1 MHADAETS
9 CIHQLFEAQVAR
21 TPEATASIC
30 GETHLTYRQL
40 NERANRLAHY
50 LRAAGV
56 EPETR
61 VGICV
66 ERSVDLM
73 IGLLGILKAGGAY
86 LPLDPSYPP
95 QRLAW
100 TMHDSGAELVL
111 THSHLVEVLPT
122 HDARTILLDADW
134 EQIACHDARNP
145 DWPAASD
152 QVAYVLYTSGST
164 GTPKGVLGLHRGT
177 VNRFEWMWQ
186 AYPFAEGEVCCA
198 KTSLGFGDSVWE
210 LFGPLLQGVP
220 TLLVEEAVVKD
231 PSQLVKILARHQVTR
246 LVLVPSLLRMLLN
259 AHEDLQLRLPHLRMW
274 VLSGEALTPELW
286 QRFRKLMPD
295 RLLLNLYGSTEMA
308 ADATFFDTNGLESAP
323 RCIPIGIPISNM
335 QAYLLDAEMRQVPA
349 GDPGEIYVGGEGL
362 ARGYLDRPDLTA
374 ERFVPNPFATAPGA
388 RLYQTGDLGQLLPN
402 GAIEYLGR
410 IDRQVKVRGFRIEL
424 GEVEQALAQHPAVD
438 QAVVVA
444 REDVPGDVR
453 LVAYVVQ
460 RAPELG
466 AGEGS
471 PELGDERIT
480 EWQSLW
486 DETYGQKDSTTDPAF
501 NLTSWN
507 SSYTGEPIPPEDMRE
522 WVDQTVEQVLSRSP
536 KRVLEIGCGTGLV
549 LLRLAP
555 HSSVYCG
562 TDFSPN
568 VLSDVRAEVTKPG
581 RELPHVT
588 LRQTTADDFT
598 SFHADEFD
606 AVILNGI
613 SQYFPSVEYLGRVL
627 EGALEVVEPG
637 GFILVGGVRNLPLL
651 EAFHASVQ
659 LHQAPN
665 DFPVG
670 RLRSRVEKQVRN
682 EQELVLD
689 PAYFHALKQRL
700 PKISRVEINLKRGRV
715 HNELTCY
722 RYDAVLYVGEEQS
735 PSGDPRVMNWTN
747 LDWTGLD
754 WTNLGLTVETLRQHL
769 AGGEEQA
776 LRVTR
781 IPNARVLGDVKMW
794 EQLANAGTESA
805 GAEAENVAAL
815 RRVSRKAAATG
826 VEPEDIWSLSENLPY
841 EIRLSW
847 SSGSGA
853 EGFFE
858 AFFQRKGS
866 GAVFTFAAESFNTS
880 KPVKELANDP
890 LKGRF
895 MRLIGPQLR
904 GYLQSRLP
912 DYMVPSRFV
921 LLDTLPLTPSGKVDQ
936 LRLSEVDLPA
946 LVTYGG
952 ANNGS
957 LVDTLRSIW
966 ERVLGHDEFELNDAF
981 FDVGGNSLLAIW
993 VVAEMSKVLNREFDL
1008 AILRQDSTL
1017 TGLART
1023 IEELELQPVGTKL
1036 QCAVIPS
1043 TEPAHNLKRPLTP
1056 FERMMVVMSEGATL
1070 NVCVIARVRG
1080 PLTEAR
1086 LTEALSDIQRRH
1098 PLLRVRIVD
1107 GSSYTE
1113 EDVPAIPLRVLD
1125 CDEHSTTA
1133 VVEKEMLSP
1142 LPVERGPLIRVSW
1155 LRHTSHLGTLVLTF
1169 HHVIG
1174 DGVSSGVLVRD
1185 LIGAAAGTVCLPFRS
1200 LDTITPLEEILPAEL
1215 RGWRGDLNF
1224 LRFFARSL
1232 WQAAT
1237 KGRPSQ
1243 LRVSRW
1249 VPPAERTIHVMSRSL
1264 NRAFMDALAEKAR
1277 VENTGIHGALG
1288 AAVCMAVA
1296 ADGRAANPTP
1306 VLLGS
1311 TVNARDHLAPAMAEE
1326 FGFYAGFSQFR
1337 ESIDP
1342 DGDLWEV
1349 ARRVQAELVRD
1360 KRQLGPLTMLRMV
1373 RVGMKLSGM
1382 GRRAAT
1388 EVANRFA
1395 QAAPVTGGLSFVQS
1409 LPQARLSLE
1418 PKIGPLEIE
1427 TLHFAGSP
1435 SAMADM
1441 TFAASLF
1448 AGRLQLNVM
1457 WPEPAIDEAQAN
1469 SIVDDVIARLE
1480 KAVSWTQWG
1489 GRSTHQLQEARPECN
1504 VQPLQDAW
1512 AICNNGTQKK
1522 SDTHLPER
1530 DRLVVS

>member
-1 MHADAETS
+1 MRAYAETI

-30 GETHLTYRQL
+30 GKTHLTYRQL
-40 NERANRLAHY
+40 NERSNQLAYY

-56 EPETR
+56 GPETR

-66 ERSVDLM
+66 ERSLDLM

-86 LPLDPSYPP
+86 VPLDPAYPP

-100 TMHDSGAELVL
+100 TLHDSGAELVL
-111 THSHLVEVLPT
+111 THTHLVEVLPA
-122 HDARTILLDADW
+122 HDARLIVLDTDW
-134 EQIACHDARNP
+134 EQIARHDACNP

-164 GTPKGVLGLHRGT
+164 GTPKGVLGLHRGA

-186 AYPFAEGEVCCA
+186 AYPFAEGEVCCV
-198 KTSLGFGDSVWE
+198 KTSLGFGDSIWE
-210 LFGPLLQGVP
+210 IFGPLLQGVP

-231 PSQLVKILARHQVTR
+231 PQQLVKTLARHQVTR

-259 AHEDLQLRLPHLRMW
+259 AHEDLQLRLPHLKMW
-274 VLSGEALTPELW
+274 VSSGEALTPDIW
-286 QRFRKLMPD
+286 QRFKKLMPD
-295 RLLLNLYGSTEMA
+295 SLLLNLYGSSEVA
-308 ADATFFDTNGLESAP
+308 ADVTVFDTRDLEAAP
-323 RCIPIGIPISNM
+323 RCVPIGVPISNM
-335 QAYLLDAEMRQVPA
+335 EAYLLDDEMLEVPA
-349 GDPGEIYVGGEGL
+349 GNPGEIYVGGEGL
-362 ARGYLDRPDLTA
+362 ARGYWNRPDLTA
-374 ERFVPNPFATAPGA
+374 EKFIPNPFASAPGA

-453 LVAYVVQ
+453 LIAYVVQ
-460 RAPELG
+460 RAPG
-466 AGEGS
+466 AGGGEDS
-471 PELGDERIT
+471 PELGDERIA

-486 DETYGQKDSTTDPAF
+486 DETYGQKDSTTDPTF
-501 NLTSWN
+501 DLTSWN
-507 SSYTGEPIPPEDMRE
+507 SSYTGEPIPPEEMRE
-522 WVDQTVEQVLSRSP
+522 WVDQTVEQVLSRNP
-536 KRVLEIGCGTGLV
+536 RRVLEIGCGTGLL

-562 TDFSPN
+562 TDFSPS
-568 VLSDVRAEVTKPG
+568 VLRDVWAEVTRPG

-598 SFHADEFD
+598 SFRADEFD
-606 AVILNGI
+606 AAILNGI
-613 SQYFPSVEYLGRVL
+613 VQYFPSADYLERVL
-627 EGALEVVEPG
+627 EGVLEVVEPG
-637 GFILVGGVRNLPLL
+637 GFVLVGGVRSLPLL

-665 DFPVG
+665 DLPAG

-689 PAYFHALKQRL
+689 PAFFHALKQRL

-735 PSGDPRVMNWTN
+735 PVGDPRVI
-747 LDWTGLD
+747 DWKD
-754 WTNLGLTVETLRQHL
+754 LGLTVEALRQRL
-769 AGGEEQA
+769 AVGEEQT

-781 IPNARVLGDVKMW
+781 IPNARVLGDVKTW
-794 EQLANAGTESA
+794 EMLDGAGTEEESVA
-805 GAEAENVAAL
+805 GL
-815 RRVSRKAAATG
+815 RRVSQETATEG
-826 VEPEDIWSLSENLPY
+826 VEPEDIWGLGEGLPY
-841 EIRLSW
+841 EIQLTW
-847 SSGSGA
+847 SGGSGA

-858 AFFQRKGS
+858 AFFQPKGS
-866 GAVFTFAAESFNTS
+866 ETSRTYDAGSFHGS
-880 KPVKELANDP
+880 KPLKELANDP

-921 LLDTLPLTPSGKVDQ
+921 LLDTLPLTPSGKVNQ
-936 LRLSEVDLPA
+936 LALSEVDLPA

-957 LVDTLRSIW
+957 LLDTLRSIW
-966 ERVLGHDEFELNDAF
+966 ERVLGHDEFGLNDAF

-993 VVAEMSKVLNREFDL
+993 VVAEMSKALGREFDL
-1008 AILRQDSTL
+1008 SILRQDSTL

-1023 IEELELQPVGTKL
+1023 IDELELQPTELKQ
-1036 QCAVIPS
+1036 QCDAIPA
-1043 TEPAHNLKRPLTP
+1043 TDHTHKMERPLTP
-1056 FERMMVVMSEGATL
+1056 FERMLVVMSEGATL
-1070 NVCVIARVRG
+1070 NVCVISRVRG

-1086 LTEALSDIQRRH
+1086 LTRALSDVQRRH

-1107 GSSYTE
+1107 GRSYTE
-1113 EDVPAIPLRVLD
+1113 DDVPAIPLRVLD
-1125 CDEHSTTA
+1125 CEEHAATA
-1133 VVEKEMLSP
+1133 VVEREMLAP

-1155 LRHTSHLGTLVLTF
+1155 LRHNCDLGTLVFTF

-1185 LIGAAAGTVCLPFRS
+1185 VIGAAAGTLSLPFRS
-1200 LDTITPLEEILPAEL
+1200 LDTITPLEENLPAEL
-1215 RGWRGDLNF
+1215 RGWRGDWNF
-1224 LRFFARSL
+1224 LRLFARSL

-1237 KGRPSQ
+1237 RGRPLQ
-1243 LRVSRW
+1243 LRVTRW
-1249 VPPAERTIHVMSRSL
+1249 VPPAERTIHVVSRSL
-1264 NRAFMDALAEKAR
+1264 DRAFIDALTEKAR
-1277 VENTGIHGALG
+1277 AERTGVHGALG

-1296 ADGRAANPTP
+1296 SDGGAAKLTP

-1311 TVNARDHLAPAMAEE
+1311 TVNARDHLAPALAEE

-1342 DGDLWEV
+1342 GGDLWEV

-1360 KRQLGPLTMLRMV
+1360 KQQLGPLTMLRMV
-1373 RVGMKLSGM
+1373 RLGMKLSGM
-1382 GRRAAT
+1382 GRRPTA

-1409 LPQARLSLE
+1409 LPQARLSVE
-1418 PKIGPLEIE
+1418 PKVGPLEIE

-1457 WPEPAIDEAQAN
+1457 WPEPAIDEAHAN

-1480 KAVSWTQWG
+1480 AAVSWTQWG
-1489 GRSTHQLQEARPECN
+1489 GRSTHQSQEARP
-1504 VQPLQDAW
+1504 QAW
-1512 AICNNGTQKK
+1512 ANCSNGTHKK
-1522 SDTHLPER
+1522 SDTQIAER